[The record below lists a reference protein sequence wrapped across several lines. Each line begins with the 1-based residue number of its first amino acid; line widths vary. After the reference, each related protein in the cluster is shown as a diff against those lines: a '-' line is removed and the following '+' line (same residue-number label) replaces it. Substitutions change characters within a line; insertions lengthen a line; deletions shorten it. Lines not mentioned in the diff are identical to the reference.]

1 MAETGRKK
9 GMDVHLINIDRF
21 EQIDV
26 PAIEGKALIGFCSP
40 THGFNLPP
48 IMLKFIARFPR
59 IKGADVFLLNTRAGM
74 KLYKL
79 YLPGLSGLAQFMPA
93 LMLMIKGFRIVG
105 MQPVDLPSNWLILH
119 PGLRKKVVLSLFRR
133 HERIVTQFAERLIR
147 GGRKYQAFW
156 SLPFD
161 LAVAPVSL
169 GYYFIGRFFL
179 AKTLVATDSC
189 DLCMVCIKNCPV
201 QAIKLVNG
209 RPYWTYKCE
218 SCMRC
223 VNQCPE
229 RAIETAQSFTAFII
243 YISTLIY
250 SLLFS
255 GWMVRNDILW
265 VTANVWW
272 QETLSVTISSAIMV
286 VFIFAGYR
294 VVHFLMGYTWFNR
307 LITYTSLSKYRWWRR
322 YHPRRILREAG
333 RKA

>member
-1 MAETGRKK
+1 
-9 GMDVHLINIDRF
+9 
-21 EQIDV
+21 
-26 PAIEGKALIGFCSP
+26 
-40 THGFNLPP
+40 
-48 IMLKFIARFPR
+48 
-59 IKGADVFLLNTRAGM
+59 
-74 KLYKL
+74 
-79 YLPGLSGLAQFMPA
+79 
-93 LMLMIKGFRIVG
+93 
-105 MQPVDLPSNWLILH
+105 
-119 PGLRKKVVLSLFRR
+119 
-133 HERIVTQFAERLIR
+133 
-147 GGRKYQAFW
+147 
-156 SLPFD
+156 
-161 LAVAPVSL
+161 
-169 GYYFIGRFFL
+169 
-179 AKTLVATDSC
+179 
-189 DLCMVCIKNCPV
+189 
-201 QAIKLVNG
+201 
-209 RPYWTYKCE
+209 
-218 SCMRC
+218 MRC

-265 VTANVWW
+265 VTANDWW